1 MLRGGEIF
9 IGMGAEWE
17 IPLVTDTTNF
27 KTRASSHARP
37 ALDPITGQDI
47 YIFSFQIPVRLSPR
61 PLRIDFGGHP
71 GVRLIPPPDPID
83 DWPRRNIE
91 AWKHILNVQL
101 VVCSERFVIQH
112 KQAYKHKSVRT
123 VLPAD
128 FLCIMF
134 YNLPQPG
141 FANSKSYFK
150 WLLNPP
156 RGGGQGRAFF
166 WERGSG
172 NSCSEGGRSQRHT
185 YCMWVT
191 WTATNLKQPWCT
203 SFACVKTRKYNCR
216 VLLGSFYCFYCSQAL
231 RCPLVI

>member
-1 MLRGGEIF
+1 MLD
-9 IGMGAEWE
+9 
-17 IPLVTDTTNF
+17 LHSTHDV
-27 KTRASSHARP
+27 KS
-37 ALDPITGQDI
+37 ITGQDI

-101 VVCSERFVIQH
+101 VVCSERFAIQH

-141 FANSKSYFK
+141 FANSESYFK

-156 RGGGQGRAFF
+156 RGGGKGF
-166 WERGSG
+166 
-172 NSCSEGGRSQRHT
+172 
-185 YCMWVT
+185 
-191 WTATNLKQPWCT
+191 
-203 SFACVKTRKYNCR
+203 
-216 VLLGSFYCFYCSQAL
+216 LLGEGKWELML
-231 RCPLVI
+231 RRLSLSAAHGPRQI